1 MNEQYN
7 YLQEDYLKRQ
17 PRVNVRAMN
26 YNFEQFKEYTK
37 IYEDARVK
45 DDKQSEKFWKLVK
58 YVQANVDE
66 NGKPKELSN
75 LIVRDFVRKY
85 QVELID
91 IPEEFKDLRVDSDVL
106 PEKMPQTIRKRVFTR
121 TDKSLKD
128 YHVWKSV
135 DRGLLTQSP

>member
-1 MNEQYN
+1 VNEQYN